1 MTRYH
6 RSARLP
12 ARLPA
17 RPPARLAPKLA
28 ARLALVRP
36 CVAVIAAA
44 AMASCAADTQQSRRY
59 SRERAQKSLTQLE
72 QPGLV
77 IGEFKLAAKDPVLD
91 GDTVKVEGLET
102 TLRLLGIDTEETFK
116 NEADRRAAADDFDQ
130 YLRDK
135 RGDRK
140 NPAKA
145 ATPMGEEAKKWA
157 KEFFAGVDTI
167 RLERDHPRE
176 VRGLYGRY
184 LSYILVEKD
193 GVWMNYNV
201 ECVRAG
207 MSPYFT
213 KYGYSRRFHDQFVV
227 AQRQAQNDRRGIW
240 NPDKQKY
247 PDYDER
253 LVWWNARAEFIRSF
267 EEEAGEK
274 DNYIPLTRWDSL
286 QRIEAY
292 EGREVVI
299 LGTVARVK
307 LGQKGPS
314 KVYLSRRRTSSF
326 PIVFFDKD
334 VMGNTGIAQ
343 ARGEFVRVRGT
354 VSKYFNKYR
363 KTDELQVVVTLPGQV
378 QVLKI
383 PPFERTAEAP
393 RATGSASR

>member
-1 MTRYH
+1 MTAHH
-6 RSARLP
+6 RF
-12 ARLPA
+12 
-17 RPPARLAPKLA
+17 ARLAKPDL
-28 ARLALVRP
+28 ARLRAVSASVAALAVAA
-36 CVAVIAAA
+36 VAVAAVAVA
-44 AMASCAADTQQSRRY
+44 ALASCTSEVQTRRY
-59 SRERAQKSLTQLE
+59 SRAQAQKSLAQLE

-91 GDTVKVEGLET
+91 GDTVKVAGLDT

-116 NEADRRAAADDFDQ
+116 NEDDRRAAADDFAE
-130 YLRDK
+130 YLRKK

-157 KEFFAGVDTI
+157 KQFFKGVDTI

-184 LSYILVEKD
+184 LSYILVEHD
-193 GVWMNYNV
+193 GAWMNYNV

-213 KYGYSRRFHDQFVV
+213 KYGYSRRFHDQFLV
-227 AQRQAQNDRRGIW
+227 AQRQAQKAQRGIW
-240 NPDKQKY
+240 SPDAQKY

-253 LVWWNARAEFIRSF
+253 LSWWNARAEFIRAF
-267 EEEAGEK
+267 EKEAGEREH
-274 DNYIPLTRWDSL
+274 YIPLTRWDSL
-286 QRIEAY
+286 QRLEAH
-292 EGREVVI
+292 EGREVVV

-307 LGQKGPS
+307 LGQRGPS
-314 KVYLSRRRTSSF
+314 KVFLSRRRSSSF

-334 VMGNTGIAQ
+334 VMGNTGIAD

-354 VSKYFNKYR
+354 VTKYFNKYR
-363 KTDELQVVVTLPGQV
+363 KSDELQVVVTLPGQV
-378 QVLKI
+378 QVSEI
-383 PPFERTAEAP
+383 PPFDPGSGDTSASIE
-393 RATGSASR
+393 SASR